1 MFKTICIPINVA
13 TPFPP
18 LKNKNIEK
26 RWPKNTPKAAK
37 CEAVIPK
44 NSLAKYTTTN
54 PLLMS
59 IIKVKKAAF
68 LCPVLKT
75 FVAPILPEPISLM
88 LPNLKSLDI
97 KIPKG
102 IEPIK

>member
-13 TPFPP
+13 APFPP

-44 NSLAKYTTTN
+44 NSSAKK
-54 PLLMS
+54 LQRS
-59 IIKVKKAAF
+59 RRIFK
-68 LCPVLKT
+68 
-75 FVAPILPEPISLM
+75 
-88 LPNLKSLDI
+88 
-97 KIPKG
+97 
-102 IEPIK
+102 

>member
-44 NSLAKYTTTN
+44 ILQLNIQLQF
-54 PLLMS
+54 PLLY
-59 IIKVKKAAF
+59 
-68 LCPVLKT
+68 P
-75 FVAPILPEPISLM
+75 
-88 LPNLKSLDI
+88 
-97 KIPKG
+97 
-102 IEPIK
+102 

>member
-44 NSLAKYTTTN
+44 ISLAKYTTTN

-75 FVAPILPEPISLM
+75 FVAPMFPEPISLM
-88 LPNLKSLDI
+88 LPNLKNLDI